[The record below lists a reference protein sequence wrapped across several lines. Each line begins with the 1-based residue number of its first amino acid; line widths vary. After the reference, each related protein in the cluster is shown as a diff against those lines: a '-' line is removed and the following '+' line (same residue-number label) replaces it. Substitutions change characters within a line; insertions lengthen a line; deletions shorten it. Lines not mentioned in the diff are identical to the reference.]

1 MAKLGHLC
9 DLILTNDFPQPLP
22 PLPLQFITEGLD
34 FYSTPYLFEVN
45 SFLIAITNSFKD
57 SWLKKAKNNYVRTY
71 VSSKESLTTTTSIK
85 WDTLILCV
93 SYLSLYLA
101 SSRTGRIDIVDRPRC
116 TGTISTVR
124 YKHIQTP
131 CSPTTDGDRYT
142 LIWYPV
148 LLSHIYFVR
157 FKNLA
162 KGFIRHPAFLKYFLL
177 NFFLKKLQFWG

>member
-1 MAKLGHLC
+1 M
-9 DLILTNDFPQPLP
+9 
-22 PLPLQFITEGLD
+22 
-34 FYSTPYLFEVN
+34 
-45 SFLIAITNSFKD
+45 
-57 SWLKKAKNNYVRTY
+57 WLKKAKNNYVRTY

-101 SSRTGRIDIVDRPRC
+101 SSRTGRIDIVDWPRC

-124 YKHIQTP
+124 YKHIQT
-131 CSPTTDGDRYT
+131 CSPTKDGDWYT

-162 KGFIRHPAFLKYFLL
+162 KWFIRHPAFLKYFLL
-177 NFFLKKLQFWG
+177 NFFDEIAILRLGKVLYKYGFLELYWQYRQLWNISII

>member
-1 MAKLGHLC
+1 MKILENPFKIRNLTTKSRGLSKQLQIC
-9 DLILTNDFPQPLP
+9 DFSDSRIVSPND
-22 PLPLQFITEGLD
+22 D
-34 FYSTPYLFEVN
+34 LFQVN

-124 YKHIQTP
+124 YKHIQT
-131 CSPTTDGDRYT
+131 CSQTTDGDRYT

-162 KGFIRHPAFLKYFLL
+162 KGFIRHPAF
-177 NFFLKKLQFWG
+177 